1 MSRHSFHRSRLAVFQ
16 IRVCADAAFSNKGRR
31 KAKNLMSDHKRM
43 VPAVLEA
50 VPQPIPTNI
59 RPLPPARPAHLPA
72 LTGLRFVLALWVIVN
87 HLVGKGHVYEPAA
100 QFLPG
105 PLQAVMRGGY
115 LAVPTFF
122 MLSGLVLARTYSAI
136 SWTRQ
141 TLWKYAV
148 GRFARVYPV
157 YLLSLLIVA
166 PFIVKAQD
174 QPKAWLVAMH
184 LTLLQAWWVGHYT
197 AGWNTPAWSLS
208 CEMFFYLVF
217 PVFVLRWK
225 KLGWIATLATA
236 TLACALTKLLW
247 AAGISDQLKPVIH
260 LADFL
265 MGIAIARALELIT
278 AQLALKAGRWP
289 SGKWLYATGIL
300 GSALLIGYAQYLPDS
315 LPLTILLRPMNAL
328 LLLGFAL
335 GGGWLARFL
344 ATRPLV
350 YLGKASYSMYILHIP
365 ILWWAVSWPG
375 TLVRNSY
382 VAFVI
387 VLSCIVF
394 AGLEEP
400 LNRYL
405 RSLAGRKGPNGTT
418 VP

>member
-1 MSRHSFHRSRLAVFQ
+1 MPATENDRAP
-16 IRVCADAAFSNKGRR
+16 RR
-31 KAKNLMSDHKRM
+31 N
-43 VPAVLEA
+43 P
-50 VPQPIPTNI
+50 P
-59 RPLPPARPAHLPA
+59 PPARPANLPA
-72 LTGLRFVLALWVIVN
+72 LTGLRFLLALWVIVN

-105 PLQAVMRGGY
+105 PLQAIMRGGY

-122 MLSGLVLARTYSAI
+122 MLSGVVLARTYSAI
-136 SWTRQ
+136 SWNRQ
-141 TLWKYAV
+141 TLWKYAA

-174 QPKAWLVAMH
+174 QPKGWLVAMH
-184 LTLLQAWWVGHYT
+184 LTLMQGWWVSHYT

-217 PVFVLRWK
+217 PVLVIGWKDLRWK
-225 KLGWIATLATA
+225 ATLAA
-236 TLACALTKLLW
+236 AVLACALTKLMW

-265 MGIAIARALELIT
+265 MGIAVAKALELIT
-278 AQLALKAGRWP
+278 EHSRWP
-289 SGKWLYATGIL
+289 TGKWLYGTGIL

-344 ATRPLV
+344 STRPLV
-350 YLGKASYSMYILHIP
+350 YLGKASYGMYILHIP

-375 TLVRNSY
+375 NLVRNYY

-387 VLSCIVF
+387 ALSCIVF
-394 AGLEEP
+394 AVLEEP
-400 LNRYL
+400 MNRYL
-405 RSLAGRKGPNGTT
+405 RSLAGREKHRRTPALLPGI
-418 VP
+418 